1 MWGEWSWFRGQ
12 AVAEWSK
19 FKQHVVQL
27 KVFIIVPNGFP

>member
-12 AVAEWSK
+12 AMAEWSE